1 MCVSFL
7 ADRTKRRLE
16 AERDWLLKDEWVAD
30 ESKRVGKRNG
40 EINTEMGGSF
50 RNLTVD

>member
-1 MCVSFL
+1 MFFSFL
-7 ADRTKRRLE
+7 TDRLERRLE

-40 EINTEMGGSF
+40 EINTEIAGSF
-50 RNLTVD
+50 RTLTID